1 MNWFIE
7 AVYDFYKDPNNLSE
21 FEEWKKERIHNDEI
35 DLDIE
40 GGSMPNGYRYDR
52 VN

>member
-1 MNWFIE
+1 MTMLIE
-7 AVYDFYKDPNNLSE
+7 CIYEFFDNPSNIAE
-21 FEEWKKERIHNDEI
+21 FEKWKKERKHNDEI
-35 DLDIE
+35 NLDIE